1 LTRNTTVFVSN
12 GNVNRIHEQLG
23 KLIAMAAPKAINR
36 GSNTSNLKQPPYH
49 LMHSLSWDENGELH
63 ID

>member
-1 LTRNTTVFVSN
+1 VFIPN
-12 GNVNRIHEQLG
+12 ENVNRIHEQLG
-23 KLIAMAAPKAINR
+23 KLIAMATPQSTNR
-36 GSNTSNLKQPPYH
+36 GSNVANWKQPPYH

>member
-1 LTRNTTVFVSN
+1 VFVPD

-23 KLIAMAAPKAINR
+23 KLLAMAAPKAANR
-36 GSNTSNLKQPPYH
+36 ASNIANWKEPPYH